1 MQLSRQ
7 HKLCTYYKVRI
18 GEERGMSESVID
30 LWKDEVTDAEKNSPK
45 NREEEFRLIPVLC
58 NFCDSNIGI
67 I

>member
-30 LWKDEVTDAEKNSPK
+30 LWKDEVTDAEKNSAK
-45 NREEEFRLIPVLC
+45 NRGVFRLIPVLY